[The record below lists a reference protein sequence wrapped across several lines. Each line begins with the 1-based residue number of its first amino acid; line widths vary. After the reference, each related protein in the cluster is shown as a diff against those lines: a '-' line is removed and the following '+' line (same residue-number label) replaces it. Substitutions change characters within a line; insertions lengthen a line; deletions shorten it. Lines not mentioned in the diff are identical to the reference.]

1 MTKARIFDV
10 KHYAVHDG
18 PGIRTTF
25 FLMGCPLR
33 CLWCQNPESQRDETV
48 ITFSPT
54 KCIGC
59 GHCIEACGKLD
70 DCLQLPRAQCELCG
84 KCVAACH
91 SGARAFGSQ
100 FWTPEEVLKQVLPE
114 KIFFDTSNG
123 GVTFSGGECMT
134 HSDFLTQTLAL
145 LKENGI
151 HTTVDTCGAVPTQ
164 NFREVEAYTD
174 LFLYDLKKMDPEL
187 HKSYTGMDNRLILQN
202 LEYLCGRGANI
213 IIRIPLIPGYT
224 DSPADIQ
231 AIGAYIRDVLKNRI
245 VRCELLPYN
254 KLAASKYGNKTIW
267 NDYTLGDYPL
277 PELEPQSADTLRQLR
292 GILEDCGVTVYAE
305 KL

>member
-1 MTKARIFDV
+1 MANIHSFESLAAVDGEGIRFDV
-10 KHYAVHDG
+10 
-18 PGIRTTF
+18 F
-25 FLMGCPLR
+25 FTGCPLR
-33 CLWCQNPESQRDETV
+33 CAYCHNPDTWH
-48 ITFSPT
+48 
-54 KCIGC
+54 KGD
-59 GHCIEACGKLD
+59 IEM
-70 DCLQLPRAQCELCG
+70 
-84 KCVAACH
+84 
-91 SGARAFGSQ
+91 SAR
-100 FWTPEEVLKQVLPE
+100 EVFE
-114 KIFFDTSNG
+114 KARRYKPYFKNGG

-134 HSDFLTQTLAL
+134 HSDFLAQTLAL

-164 NFREVEAYTD
+164 NFCEVEAYTD